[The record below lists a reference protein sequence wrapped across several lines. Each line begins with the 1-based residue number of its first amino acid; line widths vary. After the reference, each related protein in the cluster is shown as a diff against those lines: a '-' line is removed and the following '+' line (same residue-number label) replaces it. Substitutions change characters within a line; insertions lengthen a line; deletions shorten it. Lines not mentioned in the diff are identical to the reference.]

1 MIPELDEVKYSLD
14 HIGIAV
20 ESIDKGFSFYQ
31 NLGFKKM
38 TQEEV
43 PTEGVKVAMIELLN
57 QCRIELLEPLH
68 QDPSNPIYK
77 YLEKRGSG
85 IHHICLRVTEDLVPL
100 ANQLKQRGVQLINE
114 TPRIGAHN
122 TLVIFI
128 HPKSAGGVLVELSQK
143 LGDNKG

>member
-77 YLEKRGSG
+77 YLEK
-85 IHHICLRVTEDLVPL
+85 ED
-100 ANQLKQRGVQLINE
+100 QE
-114 TPRIGAHN
+114 
-122 TLVIFI
+122 FI
-128 HPKSAGGVLVELSQK
+128 ISACV
-143 LGDNKG
+143 